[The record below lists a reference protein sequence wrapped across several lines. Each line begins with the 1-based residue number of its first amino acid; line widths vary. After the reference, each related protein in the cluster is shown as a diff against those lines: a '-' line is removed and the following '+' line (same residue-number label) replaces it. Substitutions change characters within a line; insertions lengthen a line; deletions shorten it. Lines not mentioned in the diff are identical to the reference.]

1 MGLMRTKRGCEIM
14 RDFSKAFS
22 EISFFFFLIEHIDDN
37 SEESETVFV
46 IIKIARKK
54 PLSGANINVA

>member
-22 EISFFFFLIEHIDDN
+22 EISFFFLIEHIDDN